1 MHENKFKHEYEKM
14 KKIIDLLRKERNDA
28 IAEFQLLKNDF
39 DFLKLK
45 INENMEKVPESFIN
59 ELRDRKII

>member
-14 KKIIDLLRKERNDA
+14 KKIIDLLRQERNDA

-45 INENMEKVPESFIN
+45 INENMEKIPESFIN

>member
-45 INENMEKVPESFIN
+45 INENMEKVPESFLN